1 MKYYCDHC
9 SYETDKK
16 ANYTRH
22 LNRKFKCY
30 NTNENIH
37 ANHENIHADHENIHA
52 NHENIHANHE
62 NIHANHENIHA
73 NHENIHDVCKAY
85 KLYECSKCKKK
96 FACKQNVLYHEE
108 RCQGFSKD
116 TCEICLKTF
125 ASPRGKY
132 QHKRN
137 VLCFPAPPP
146 PPPPPHA
153 LEDQRSENPLIVHG
167 STLPTTISNIQNNN
181 QMTNSNNNNTINNNQ
196 MTNSNN
202 NNTINNNQIT
212 NSNNNN
218 TINNNII
225 HFNSFGDEGIKQLE
239 EFFGEDK
246 EIIERLKQVGKKQ
259 LYGIRDIQNDIFF
272 NPKNPKG
279 FSIIKPEKYGS
290 GVRVRNSEG
299 EFEYMEFEDVRD
311 PMLNYIEKFINIY
324 NKTRNK
330 YNVKFR
336 DPKERRILHTFL
348 KIMNDDLDIYLN
360 EDLKE
365 DLDIKEEPNECENDD
380 EDMKY
385 KQFDKVSLDN
395 MHVQTK
401 KYFKCKKGEFVL
413 KDNNV

>member
-22 LNRKFKCY
+22 LNRKFKC
-30 NTNENIH
+30 NKI
-37 ANHENIHADHENIHA
+37 
-52 NHENIHANHE
+52 
-62 NIHANHENIHA
+62 
-73 NHENIHDVCKAY
+73 
-85 KLYECSKCKKK
+85 S
-96 FACKQNVLYHEE
+96 QNVDAEGKNVDAEGKNVDVMGKNVDVVGKNVDVVGKNVDDVMLCTKCNKRFKSKKGLSNHIDF
-108 RCQGFSKD
+108 CGGLSKLQCNICFKLFSSTSSK
-116 TCEICLKTF
+116 
-125 ASPRGKY
+125 SH
-132 QHKRN
+132 HKRN
-137 VLCFPAPPP
+137 VMCF
-146 PPPPPHA
+146 PPPPHA
-153 LEDQRSENPLIVHG
+153 LEDAPLENALIVKE
-167 STLPTTISNIQNNN
+167 PTTISNIQNNN
-181 QMTNSNNNNTINNNQ
+181 QM
-196 MTNSNN
+196 
-202 NNTINNNQIT
+202 T

-290 GVRVRNSEG
+290 GVRVRNSDG

>member
-22 LNRKFKCY
+22 LNRKFRCNK
-30 NTNENIH
+30 I
-37 ANHENIHADHENIHA
+37 
-52 NHENIHANHE
+52 
-62 NIHANHENIHA
+62 
-73 NHENIHDVCKAY
+73 
-85 KLYECSKCKKK
+85 S
-96 FACKQNVLYHEE
+96 QNVYADSQNVYADSQNVYADSQNVYVDSQNVYVDSQNVYEEKHDRDRITYGCTLCNKLLSSKYSLLRHEE
-108 RCQGFSKD
+108 RCKGFKSNQ
-116 TCEICLKTF
+116 CQICLNF
-125 ASPRGKY
+125 FGSRRGIY

-137 VLCFPAPPP
+137 VLCFPPIHPPP
-146 PPPPPHA
+146 QP
-153 LEDQRSENPLIVHG
+153 LESLPLENALIVKE
-167 STLPTTISNIQNNN
+167 PITISNIQNNN
-181 QMTNSNNNNTINNNQ
+181 NVVTTNSHNNNNT
-196 MTNSNN
+196 T
-202 NNTINNNQIT
+202 
-212 NSNNNN
+212 
-218 TINNNII
+218 NNII
-225 HFNSFGDEGIKQLE
+225 NFNAFGEEGIKQLE
-239 EFFGEDK
+239 EFLGEDK

-290 GVRVRNSEG
+290 SVRVRNNEG

-311 PMLNYIEKFINIY
+311 PMLNYMEKYIEIY

-336 DPKERRILHTFL
+336 DPKERRIVHNFL

-365 DLDIKEEPNECENDD
+365 DVDIEDESNECENDD
-380 EDMKY
+380 DEMKY

-395 MHVQTK
+395 MHVQTR
-401 KYFKCKKGEFVL
+401 KYFKCKRGEFVL
-413 KDNNV
+413 KDKKVKSS

>member
-16 ANYTRH
+16 ANYVRH

-30 NTNENIH
+30 GVTLN
-37 ANHENIHADHENIHA
+37 
-52 NHENIHANHE
+52 
-62 NIHANHENIHA
+62 
-73 NHENIHDVCKAY
+73 
-85 KLYECSKCKKK
+85 
-96 FACKQNVLYHEE
+96 KQNVTPSVALNKQNVTPSVALDAQNVTPSVTLDAQNVTPSVTLDAQNVSHVITIYEKKH
-108 RCQGFSKD
+108 Q
-116 TCEICLKTF
+116 CEICLKTF
-125 ASPRGKY
+125 KHRNGKY
-132 QHKRN
+132 KHKRH
-137 VLCFPAPPP
+137 VLCFPPPP
-146 PPPPPHA
+146 PSHA
-153 LEDQRSENPLIVHG
+153 LEDAPLENSMIVHG
-167 STLPTTISNIQNNN
+167 STLPTTISNIQNNK
-181 QMTNSNNNNTINNNQ
+181 QMTNSNNNNTINNNI
-196 MTNSNN
+196 
-202 NNTINNNQIT
+202 IN
-212 NSNNNN
+212 
-218 TINNNII
+218 
-225 HFNSFGDEGIKQLE
+225 FNSFGDEGIKQLE

-290 GVRVRNSEG
+290 SVRVRNSEG

-365 DLDIKEEPNECENDD
+365 DLDIKEESNECDNEG

-395 MHVQTK
+395 IHVQTK

-413 KDNNV
+413 KDKKV

>member
-1 MKYYCDHC
+1 MFYCDHC
-9 SYETDKK
+9 SYETKIK
-16 ANYTRH
+16 CNYIRH
-22 LNRKFKCY
+22 INRKFKCY
-30 NTNENIH
+30 SVTPNTENVTPSVTLD
-37 ANHENIHADHENIHA
+37 A
-52 NHENIHANHE
+52 
-62 NIHANHENIHA
+62 
-73 NHENIHDVCKAY
+73 
-85 KLYECSKCKKK
+85 
-96 FACKQNVLYHEE
+96 QNVTPSVTLDAQNVTPSVALDAQNVSHVITMSEKKH
-108 RCQGFSKD
+108 Q
-116 TCEICLKTF
+116 CEICLKTF
-125 ASPRGKY
+125 KHRNGKY
-132 QHKRN
+132 KHKRH
-137 VLCFPAPPP
+137 VLCLPPVP
-146 PPPPPHA
+146 LTPPPHA
-153 LEDQRSENPLIVHG
+153 LEDQRSENALTVHE
-167 STLPTTISNIQNNN
+167 PTFPTSISNIQNNIN
-181 QMTNSNNNNTINNNQ
+181 HQTIISNNNNT
-196 MTNSNN
+196 T
-202 NNTINNNQIT
+202 
-212 NSNNNN
+212 
-218 TINNNII
+218 NNII
-225 HFNSFGDEGIKQLE
+225 NFNAFGEEGIKQLE

-290 GVRVRNSEG
+290 SVRVRNSEG

-365 DLDIKEEPNECENDD
+365 DLDIKEESNECDNEG

-395 MHVQTK
+395 IHVQTK

-413 KDNNV
+413 KDKKV

>member
-9 SYETDKK
+9 SYKTDKK

-22 LNRKFKCY
+22 LNRKFKCKK
-30 NTNENIH
+30 NTQNLSPECENLSPEC
-37 ANHENIHADHENIHA
+37 ENLSLECENLSPDAENLSPDTSNKEDHKQCIC
-52 NHENIHANHE
+52 
-62 NIHANHENIHA
+62 
-73 NHENIHDVCKAY
+73 D
-85 KLYECSKCKKK
+85 KCNKK
-96 FACKQNVLYHEE
+96 FVSLRNLKIHKDLYCRGVDVL
-108 RCQGFSKD
+108 Q
-116 TCEICLKTF
+116 CEICLKRFTNYN
-125 ASPRGKY
+125 GKY
-132 QHKRN
+132 KHKRD
-137 VLCFPAPPP
+137 VLCFPPQP
-146 PPPPPHA
+146 
-153 LEDQRSENPLIVHG
+153 LESLLLENPIIVNK
-167 STLPTTISNIQNNN
+167 PTTISNIQNNN
-181 QMTNSNNNNTINNNQ
+181 QMTNSNNNN
-196 MTNSNN
+196 
-202 NNTINNNQIT
+202 NNTT
-212 NSNNNN
+212 
-218 TINNNII
+218 NNII
-225 HFNSFGDEGIKQLE
+225 NFNAFGEEGIKQLE
-239 EFFGEDK
+239 EFLGEDK

-290 GVRVRNSEG
+290 GVRVRNSDG

>member
-30 NTNENIH
+30 NTN
-37 ANHENIHADHENIHA
+37 
-52 NHENIHANHE
+52 
-62 NIHANHENIHA
+62 ENIHA

-167 STLPTTISNIQNNN
+167 STLPTTISNIQ
-181 QMTNSNNNNTINNNQ
+181 NNNQ